1 MTVTGARGFDA
12 QGRHACCNVQ
22 RPECKKAFNEHAEK
36 DVDDDGDDD
45 DVDDDGDDNGSETL
59 RRC

>member
-1 MTVTGARGFDA
+1 MRVTGARGFDA
-12 QGRHACCNVQ
+12 QGRQACCNVQ

-45 DVDDDGDDNGSETL
+45 VDDDGDDNGSETL